1 MHGSGMNLGLN
12 KTDVD
17 NIWERLLNVDQILD
31 DIRELVLFLSGVIM
45 QLTWNMSLFQRCIQ
59 KYLGM
64 KYLHAVIYLKILW
77 GKNKQNGKTK

>member
-64 KYLHAVIYLKILW
+64 KYLNDVIYLKILW